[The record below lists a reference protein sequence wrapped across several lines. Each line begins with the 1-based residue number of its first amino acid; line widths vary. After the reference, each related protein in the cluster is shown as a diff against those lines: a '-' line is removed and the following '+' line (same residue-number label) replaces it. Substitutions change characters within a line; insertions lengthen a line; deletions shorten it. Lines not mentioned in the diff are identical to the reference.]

1 MLKRKFEGNVPCFTA
16 AKSAKRRVF
25 VHRLAV
31 VLSICLVL
39 CLPAALALAQ
49 KPFSPAAVKDSLQP
63 AVQKIP
69 AADPLGRDTPQG
81 TVIGFLKAAQK
92 GDYACAVDYLDTRL
106 PQRRARELAQQLL
119 VVLNQRVKVNE
130 TTLSRDRE
138 GDVKDN
144 LPLNEERIG
153 KVETETGT
161 VDVMLERVQRGNDP
175 PIWLFAAKTLKYVP
189 DIYEQVEISWI
200 ERHIPAPLAQF
211 HVLKLPLWRWLLLF
225 AVILL
230 AFLLAWALTR
240 AMVPLLR
247 LATRRFVGE
256 TDDRPSV
263 ELVGPL
269 RTLVLALA
277 FYVYSPFAYSL
288 MGRFFWSYVAA
299 TLTVVGSAW
308 LFLRLIDIAHE
319 VRSTWCLPEK
329 ASGRIA
335 IIRLASTILKALVIV
350 AGAVVILY
358 MMGVNLTAVLAGLGV
373 GGIAVAFAAQKT
385 IENLFGGIMIASDR
399 PIRVGDFCRAG
410 DYSGTVVD
418 IGLRSTRLRT
428 LARTIVSVPNGQLA
442 QMSLENFSMRDKILF
457 NHKILLG
464 LETSVDQLRFVL
476 EHAQEL
482 LQNHSKLEPATYRVR
497 LSGLKKSGFELEFF
511 AYVLETEFD
520 AFLQIQEELLLQ
532 IVDIVAA
539 GGTSFALPI
548 DDRYTAKGPG
558 LEKTES

>member
-1 MLKRKFEGNVPCFTA
+1 M
-16 AKSAKRRVF
+16 
-25 VHRLAV
+25 HRLAV
-31 VLSICLVL
+31 LLSVCLVL
-39 CLPAALALAQ
+39 CLPAGRALAQ
-49 KPFSPAAVKDSLQP
+49 KPFSPAAVKENLQP
-63 AVQKIP
+63 VTQKTP
-69 AADPLGRDTPQG
+69 ATDPLDRDTPQG

-92 GDYACAVDYLDTRL
+92 GDYGRGLDYLDTRL

-130 TTLSRDRE
+130 TTLSRDPE

-153 KVETETGT
+153 LVETETGT
-161 VDVMLERVQRGNDP
+161 VDIMLERVRRGSDP
-175 PIWLFAAKTLKYVP
+175 PIWLFAAKTLKYMP
-189 DIYEQVEISWI
+189 DIYEQVETSWI

-247 LATRRFVGE
+247 MVTCRFVGE
-256 TDDRPSV
+256 TGDRPVV

-277 FYVYSPFAYSL
+277 FYAYSPFAYSL

-299 TLTVVGSAW
+299 TLTVVGAAW
-308 LFLRLIDIAHE
+308 LFLRLIDIVHE
-319 VRSTWCLPEK
+319 VSSAWRLPEK

-335 IIRLASTILKALVIV
+335 IIRLSSTFLKALVIV

-410 DYSGTVVD
+410 DYNGTVVD

-428 LARTIVSVPNGQLA
+428 VARTIVSVPNGLLA

-476 EHAQEL
+476 ERTQEL
-482 LQNHSKLEPATYRVR
+482 LQDHSKLEPATYPVR
-497 LSGLKKSGFELEFF
+497 LSGLKKSGFEIEFF

-520 AFLQIQEELLLQ
+520 AFLQVQEELLLQ
-532 IVDIVAA
+532 IVDIVEAS
-539 GGTSFALPI
+539 GTSFALPI
-548 DDRYTAKGPG
+548 EGRDTIKGLG